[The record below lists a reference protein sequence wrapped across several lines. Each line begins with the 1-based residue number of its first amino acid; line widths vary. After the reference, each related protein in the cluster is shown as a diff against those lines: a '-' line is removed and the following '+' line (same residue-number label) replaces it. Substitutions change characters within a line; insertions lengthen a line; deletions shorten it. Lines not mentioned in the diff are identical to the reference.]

1 MGFLMVQ
8 SYFLVFAKLNKN
20 LPGERE
26 ERREGG
32 GKDEIIFERKKF
44 KMKINFLNF
53 VISFWRVFID
63 VKRRYYQIF
72 NR

>member
-32 GKDEIIFERKKF
+32 GKDEMIFERKKL
-44 KMKINFLNF
+44 KMKIQFFKFRIFFLA
-53 VISFWRVFID
+53 SFH
-63 VKRRYYQIF
+63 
-72 NR
+72 